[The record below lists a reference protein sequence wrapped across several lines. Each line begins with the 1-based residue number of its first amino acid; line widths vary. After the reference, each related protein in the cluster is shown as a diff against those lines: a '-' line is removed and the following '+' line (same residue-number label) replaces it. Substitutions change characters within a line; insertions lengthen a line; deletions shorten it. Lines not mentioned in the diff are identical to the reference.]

1 MARRR
6 KQTSDSRQLSLFDI
20 MVSHIEQIREENI
33 QDDIRE
39 EAGTRTLREPTHE
52 QPPSATP
59 PVSPASHEELPKEP
73 EHPGKRKP
81 LLPPDDSIPPKRL
94 GVNGRGFS
102 VYETSDGGRMYSP
115 SLDIVRFIDGDRDT
129 PEELFRKGNEDYLT
143 VQKPFTTSRSEG
155 SPIQPT

>member
-52 QPPSATP
+52 PPPSATP

-81 LLPPDDSIPPKRL
+81 LLPPM
-94 GVNGRGFS
+94 
-102 VYETSDGGRMYSP
+102 TA
-115 SLDIVRFIDGDRDT
+115 SL
-129 PEELFRKGNEDYLT
+129 RKG
-143 VQKPFTTSRSEG
+143 SA
-155 SPIQPT
+155 

>member
-73 EHPGKRKP
+73 EHHGKRKP
-81 LLPPDDSIPPKRL
+81 AASAPM
-94 GVNGRGFS
+94 
-102 VYETSDGGRMYSP
+102 TASP
-115 SLDIVRFIDGDRDT
+115 
-129 PEELFRKGNEDYLT
+129 RKG
-143 VQKPFTTSRSEG
+143 SA
-155 SPIQPT
+155 

>member
-39 EAGTRTLREPTHE
+39 EAGTRILREPTHE

-59 PVSPASHEELPKEP
+59 PVN
-73 EHPGKRKP
+73 
-81 LLPPDDSIPPKRL
+81 PPHTK
-94 GVNGRGFS
+94 N
-102 VYETSDGGRMYSP
+102 
-115 SLDIVRFIDGDRDT
+115 
-129 PEELFRKGNEDYLT
+129 FRKNRNIPANG
-143 VQKPFTTSRSEG
+143 SRCFRPMTASPRKG
-155 SPIQPT
+155 SA

>member
-33 QDDIRE
+33 QDDISE

-52 QPPSATP
+52 PPPSATP

-102 VYETSDGGRMYSP
+102 VYETSDG
-115 SLDIVRFIDGDRDT
+115 
-129 PEELFRKGNEDYLT
+129 
-143 VQKPFTTSRSEG
+143 
-155 SPIQPT
+155 